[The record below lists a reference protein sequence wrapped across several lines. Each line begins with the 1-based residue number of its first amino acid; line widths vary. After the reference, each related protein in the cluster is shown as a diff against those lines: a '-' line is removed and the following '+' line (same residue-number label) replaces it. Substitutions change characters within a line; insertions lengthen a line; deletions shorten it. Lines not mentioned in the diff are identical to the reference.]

1 MSRGTFFDRLT
12 PAERHDLE
20 SKGRIRTIPRGSVLF
35 SDGDE
40 AHDVLIVLSGQV
52 KITRVATN
60 GRDVILGVLDKGEV
74 LGELSAVDEAPRSA
88 TAVALTRVVT
98 LVVPI
103 PTFNEFL
110 DRTPRVMTELLHTI
124 VARLRD
130 SSQRQLEFGTA
141 DALTRLCRCL
151 VDMADR
157 YGVDDNGGR
166 SVRLPLAQ
174 HELAALAGLSREAV
188 VKGLQS
194 LRALGWIHAT
204 GRSIDLIDEKS
215 LRSRAAI

>member
-1 MSRGTFFDRLT
+1 VSAAAFLERLT
-12 PAERHDLE
+12 PSERDDLA
-20 SKGRIRTIPRGSVLF
+20 SHGRTRPWRKGAVLF
-35 SDGDE
+35 NEGDD
-40 AHDVLIVLSGQV
+40 AHDVVVLLSGQV
-52 KITRVATN
+52 KVARGAVN
-60 GRDVILGVLDKGEV
+60 GRDVILRVFDTGEV
-74 LGELSAVDEAPRSA
+74 LGELSAVDGALRSA
-88 TAVALTRVVT
+88 TAIALTGVDA
-98 LVVPI
+98 LIVPMSA
-103 PTFNEFL
+103 FNAFL
-110 DRTPRVMTELLHTI
+110 ERQPRVANELLRT
-124 VARLRD
+124 VVERLRD

-157 YGVDDNGGR
+157 YGVDDSTGR

-204 GRSIDLIDEKS
+204 GRSINLIDEES
-215 LRSRAAI
+215 LRARAAI

>member
-1 MSRGTFFDRLT
+1 VSAATFLERLT
-12 PAERHDLE
+12 PSERGDLE
-20 SKGRIRTIPRGSVLF
+20 SYGRTRTLRKGAVLF
-35 SDGDE
+35 HEGDD
-40 AHDVLIVLSGQV
+40 AHDVVVLLSGQV
-52 KITRVATN
+52 KVARGAVN
-60 GRDVILGVLDKGEV
+60 GRDVILRVFDTGEV
-74 LGELSAVDEAPRSA
+74 LGELSAVDGAPRSA
-88 TAVALTRVVT
+88 TAIALTGVDA
-98 LVVPI
+98 LIVPMSA
-103 PTFNEFL
+103 FNAFL
-110 DRTPRVMTELLHTI
+110 ERQPRVANELLRT
-124 VARLRD
+124 VVERLRD

-157 YGVDDNGGR
+157 YGVDDTTGR

-204 GRSIDLIDEKS
+204 GRSINLIDEES
-215 LRSRAAI
+215 LRARAAI

>member
-1 MSRGTFFDRLT
+1 VSAATFLERLT
-12 PAERHDLE
+12 PSERDDLE
-20 SKGRIRTIPRGSVLF
+20 SYGRTRTLRKGAVLF
-35 SDGDE
+35 HEGDD
-40 AHDVLIVLSGQV
+40 AHDVVVLLSGQV
-52 KITRVATN
+52 KVARGAVN
-60 GRDVILGVLDKGEV
+60 GRDVILRVFDTGEV
-74 LGELSAVDEAPRSA
+74 LGELSAVDGAPRSA
-88 TAVALTRVVT
+88 TAIALTGVDA
-98 LVVPI
+98 LIVPMSA
-103 PTFNEFL
+103 FNAFL
-110 DRTPRVMTELLHTI
+110 ERQPRVANELLRT
-124 VARLRD
+124 VVERLRD

-157 YGVDDNGGR
+157 YGVDDTTGR

-204 GRSIDLIDEKS
+204 GRSINLIDEES
-215 LRSRAAI
+215 LRARAAI

>member
-1 MSRGTFFDRLT
+1 VSAATFLERLT
-12 PAERHDLE
+12 PSERDDLE
-20 SKGRIRTIPRGSVLF
+20 SYGRTRTLRKGAVLF
-35 SDGDE
+35 HEGDD
-40 AHDVLIVLSGQV
+40 AHDVVVLLSGQV
-52 KITRVATN
+52 KVARGAVN
-60 GRDVILGVLDKGEV
+60 GRDVILRVFDTGEV
-74 LGELSAVDEAPRSA
+74 LGELSAVDGAPRSA
-88 TAVALTRVVT
+88 TAIALTGVDA
-98 LVVPI
+98 LIVPMSA
-103 PTFNEFL
+103 FNAFL
-110 DRTPRVMTELLHTI
+110 ERQPRVANELLRT
-124 VARLRD
+124 VVERLRD

-157 YGVDDNGGR
+157 YGVDDSTGR

-204 GRSIDLIDEKS
+204 GRSINLIDEES
-215 LRSRAAI
+215 LRARAAI